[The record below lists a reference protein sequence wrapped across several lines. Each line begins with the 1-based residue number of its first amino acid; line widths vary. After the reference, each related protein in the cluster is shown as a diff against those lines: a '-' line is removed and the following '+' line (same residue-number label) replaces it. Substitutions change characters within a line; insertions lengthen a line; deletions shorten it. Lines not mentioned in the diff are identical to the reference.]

1 MPILPK
7 PFRLLGRNAIVTGGS
22 RGIGAAIALA
32 FAREGASV
40 AICHDD
46 DDDGADALV
55 EEIRS
60 LGHSGV
66 SERCDVADLTALS
79 AFVAKSEAALGPAD
93 ILVNNAGVSGDTPFE
108 AILPENLDRMLS
120 VHVKASFY
128 AAQLV
133 YPGMRERRWGRIINI
148 ASQLAYKGA
157 PGLTH
162 YCSAKAALIGFTR
175 ALAHE
180 AAPHNVLVNAIAP
193 GPVDTR
199 LNETLSDE
207 YRAWKRSQ
215 LPLGR
220 FGKPEEISPTAV
232 LLASSDGDYYVGQT
246 LSPNGGDVMF

>member
-1 MPILPK
+1 MTTSPK
-7 PFRLLGRNAIVTGGS
+7 SSRLLGRSAIITGGS

-32 FAREGASV
+32 FAREGANV

-46 DDDGADALV
+46 DDAGAGAMI
-55 EEIRS
+55 EEIHR
-60 LGHSGV
+60 LGCRGV
-66 SERCDVADLTALS
+66 SQRCDVADLAALN
-79 AFVAKSEAALGPAD
+79 AFIDKSEAALGATD
-93 ILVNNAGVSGDTPFE
+93 ILVNNAGVSGDTPFD
-108 AILPENLDRMLS
+108 AIRPENLDRMLS
-120 VHVKASFY
+120 VHVKASFH
-128 AAQLV
+128 AAQQV

-162 YCSAKAALIGFTR
+162 YCAAKAALIGFTR

-199 LNETLSDE
+199 LNDTLSEE

-220 FGKPEEISPTAV
+220 FGMPEEISPTAV